1 MAVRIIPARQPETM
15 GTSALKPKLR
25 VAAYCRVST
34 DENQETSYE
43 AQVAHYTDYIINHEG
58 WELAGIFADEAISGT
73 GTAKREQF
81 LAMIAACENGDIDL
95 VITKSVSRWARNTLD
110 SLQNIR
116 KLKTLGIPVIF
127 EKENCNTMES
137 SGELMITLLS
147 SLAQQESESIS
158 KNVRIGLQYGFQRGK
173 PMLNHTTFLGYT
185 KERGDTELSIVPEEA
200 DTVRQIF
207 RDFLEGYSIG
217 EIKDMLE
224 KTGVK
229 TPAGKDKWYHS
240 TIISMLK
247 NEKFMGDLLLQKTYT
262 VDFLTKE
269 KAKNCGEFPQYY
281 VENAH
286 PPIVPKEVF
295 MRVQGELMRR
305 ELEKGSGSGR
315 PTLHL
320 ALNGKIECGD
330 CRSTYRRCSSPYEET
345 VWRCRHQSRK
355 KYCTG
360 RAVKEKAVKDAVVEA
375 FSRLPECRE
384 DLIRMQERIQ
394 WGPLKM
400 ITRELEAIEDRKSTL
415 EAIISDYAAT
425 GTLDQRTIFLY
436 TDEDEEGVSA
446 EAAIEHIKNELDDL
460 EFQRDSRLTYKAELA
475 VQEVQIRSLL
485 KLIGQKAAVNPVEG
499 CAVRMATEDRTEERD
514 GDLEE
519 NDSEVTD
526 EEGATQI
533 SADEGTADD
542 VGASCEPCAACY
554 DLADFYDRTDRIPE
568 DTTFYSEDLVKRY
581 IRSITVK
588 ARYLL
593 VRFKAGVEIR
603 VKL

>member
-1 MAVRIIPARQPETM
+1 MAVRIIPARQPDTI

-43 AQVAHYTDYIINHEG
+43 AQVVHYTDYIMNHEG
-58 WELAGIFADEAISGT
+58 WELGGIFADEAISGT

-81 LAMIAACENGDIDL
+81 LAMIKACENHEIDL

-116 KLKTLGIPVIF
+116 KLKALGIPVIF

-185 KERGDTELSIVPEEA
+185 KERGDIELSIVPEEA

-217 EIKDMLE
+217 EIKEMLE
-224 KTGVK
+224 TAGVK
-229 TPAGKDKWYHS
+229 SPTGKERWYHS

-269 KAKNCGEFPQYY
+269 KARNCGEFPQYY

-305 ELEKGSGSGR
+305 EQEKEAGSGR

-320 ALNGKIECGD
+320 ALNGKILCGD
-330 CRSTYRRCSSPYEET
+330 CKSTYRRCSSPYEET

-360 RAVKEKAVKDAVVEA
+360 RAVKEKAVKEAVVEA
-375 FSRLPECRE
+375 FSRLSDCRE
-384 DLIRMQERIQ
+384 DLIRMQERIE
-394 WGPLKM
+394 W
-400 ITRELEAIEDRKSTL
+400 
-415 EAIISDYAAT
+415 
-425 GTLDQRTIFLY
+425 
-436 TDEDEEGVSA
+436 
-446 EAAIEHIKNELDDL
+446 
-460 EFQRDSRLTYKAELA
+460 
-475 VQEVQIRSLL
+475 
-485 KLIGQKAAVNPVEG
+485 
-499 CAVRMATEDRTEERD
+499 
-514 GDLEE
+514 
-519 NDSEVTD
+519 
-526 EEGATQI
+526 
-533 SADEGTADD
+533 
-542 VGASCEPCAACY
+542 
-554 DLADFYDRTDRIPE
+554 
-568 DTTFYSEDLVKRY
+568 
-581 IRSITVK
+581 
-588 ARYLL
+588 
-593 VRFKAGVEIR
+593 
-603 VKL
+603 

>member
-1 MAVRIIPARQPETM
+1 MAVRIIPARQPDTI
-15 GTSALKPKLR
+15 GTSVLKPKLR

-43 AQVAHYTDYIINHEG
+43 AQVAHYTDYITNHDG

-81 LAMIAACENGDIDL
+81 LAMIAACENHEIDL

-116 KLKTLGIPVIF
+116 KLKALGIPVIF

-224 KTGVK
+224 SAGIKSPT
-229 TPAGKDKWYHS
+229 GKDKWYHS

-269 KAKNCGEFPQYY
+269 KARNCGEFPQYY

-305 ELEKGSGSGR
+305 EQEKGSGR

-320 ALNGKIECGD
+320 ALNGKILCGD
-330 CRSTYRRCSSPYEET
+330 CKSTYRRCSSPYEET

-360 RAVKEKAVKDAVVEA
+360 RAVKEKAVKVAVVEA
-375 FSRLPECRE
+375 FSRLPDCRE

-394 WGPLKM
+394 WGPLDT
-400 ITRELEAIEDRKSTL
+400 ITRELDAIEERKGVL
-415 EAIISDYAAT
+415 EGIISDYAET
-425 GTLDQRTIFLY
+425 GRLAQRTIFLY
-436 TDEDEEGVSA
+436 TDEEEEVSA

-460 EFQRDSRLTYKAELA
+460 EFQRESRLVDKAELA

-485 KLIGQKAAVNPVEG
+485 KVIDQKASVNPPEG
-499 CAVRMATEDRTEERD
+499 FAVRMVTED
-514 GDLEE
+514 LE
-519 NDSEVTD
+519 NTLKPDVTD
-526 EEGATQI
+526 ENVPEASDDPEERRESGN
-533 SADEGTADD
+533 ETADGCGEIPS
-542 VGASCEPCAACY
+542 VHGGACY
-554 DLADFYDRTDRIPE
+554 ELTDFYDRTDRIPE
-568 DTTFYSEDLVKRY
+568 DTAFYSEDLVKRY
-581 IRSITVK
+581 IQSITVK
-588 ARYLL
+588 AKYL
-593 VRFKAGVEIR
+593 VVKFKAGVEIR
-603 VKL
+603 VKA

>member
-1 MAVRIIPARQPETM
+1 MAVRIIPARQPDTI
-15 GTSALKPKLR
+15 GTSVLKPKLR

-43 AQVAHYTDYIINHEG
+43 AQVAHYTDYITNHDG

-81 LAMIAACENGDIDL
+81 LAMIAACENHEIDL

-116 KLKTLGIPVIF
+116 KLKALGIPVIF

-224 KTGVK
+224 SAGIKSPT
-229 TPAGKDKWYHS
+229 GKDKWYHS

-269 KAKNCGEFPQYY
+269 KARNCGEFPQYY

-305 ELEKGSGSGR
+305 EQEKGSGR

-320 ALNGKIECGD
+320 ALNGKILCGD
-330 CRSTYRRCSSPYEET
+330 CKSTYRRCSSPYEET

-360 RAVKEKAVKDAVVEA
+360 RAVKEKAVKVAVVEA
-375 FSRLPECRE
+375 FSRLPDCRE

-394 WGPLKM
+394 WGPLDT
-400 ITRELEAIEDRKSTL
+400 ITRELDAIEERKGVL
-415 EAIISDYAAT
+415 EGIISDYAET
-425 GTLDQRTIFLY
+425 GRLAQRTIFLY
-436 TDEDEEGVSA
+436 TDEEEEVSA

-460 EFQRDSRLTYKAELA
+460 EFQRESRLVDKAELA

-485 KLIGQKAAVNPVEG
+485 KVIDQKASVNPPEG
-499 CAVRMATEDRTEERD
+499 FAVRMVTED
-514 GDLEE
+514 LE
-519 NDSEVTD
+519 NTLKPDVTD
-526 EEGATQI
+526 ENVPEASDDPEERRESGN
-533 SADEGTADD
+533 ETAD
-542 VGASCEPCAACY
+542 GCGEIPCVHGGACY
-554 DLADFYDRTDRIPE
+554 ELTDFYDRTDRIPE
-568 DTTFYSEDLVKRY
+568 DTAFYSEDLVKRY
-581 IRSITVK
+581 IQSITVK
-588 ARYLL
+588 AKYL
-593 VRFKAGVEIR
+593 VVKFKAGVEIR
-603 VKL
+603 VKA

>member
-355 KYCTG
+355 KYCT
-360 RAVKEKAVKDAVVEA
+360 
-375 FSRLPECRE
+375 
-384 DLIRMQERIQ
+384 
-394 WGPLKM
+394 
-400 ITRELEAIEDRKSTL
+400 
-415 EAIISDYAAT
+415 
-425 GTLDQRTIFLY
+425 
-436 TDEDEEGVSA
+436 
-446 EAAIEHIKNELDDL
+446 
-460 EFQRDSRLTYKAELA
+460 
-475 VQEVQIRSLL
+475 
-485 KLIGQKAAVNPVEG
+485 
-499 CAVRMATEDRTEERD
+499 VRMATEDRTEERD

-603 VKL
+603 VKV

>member
-43 AQVAHYTDYIINHEG
+43 AQVAHYTDYITNHEG

-116 KLKTLGIPVIF
+116 KLKALGIPVIF

-360 RAVKEKAVKDAVVEA
+360 RTVKEKAVKDAVVEA

-394 WGPLKM
+394 WGPLET
-400 ITRELEAIEDRKSTL
+400 ITRELEAIAERKNTL

-436 TDEDEEGVSA
+436 TDEDEEGVRA
-446 EAAIEHIKNELDDL
+446 EVTD
-460 EFQRDSRLTYKAELA
+460 KAELA

-526 EEGATQI
+526 EEGAAQI
-533 SADEGTADD
+533 SADKSSADAC
-542 VGASCEPCAACY
+542 GASCEHGAACY

-588 ARYLL
+588 AKYL
-593 VRFKAGVEIR
+593 VVKFKAGVEIR
-603 VKL
+603 VKV

>member
-1 MAVRIIPARQPETM
+1 MAVRIIPARQPDTI

-43 AQVAHYTDYIINHEG
+43 AQVVHYTDYIMNHEG
-58 WELAGIFADEAISGT
+58 WELGGIFADEAISGT

-81 LAMIAACENGDIDL
+81 LAMIKACENHEIDL

-116 KLKTLGIPVIF
+116 KLKALGIPVIF

-185 KERGDTELSIVPEEA
+185 KERGDIELSIVPEEA

-217 EIKDMLE
+217 EIKEMLE
-224 KTGVK
+224 TAGVK
-229 TPAGKDKWYHS
+229 SPTGKERWYHS

-269 KAKNCGEFPQYY
+269 KARNCGEFPQYY

-305 ELEKGSGSGR
+305 EQEKEAGSGR

-320 ALNGKIECGD
+320 ALNGKILCGD
-330 CRSTYRRCSSPYEET
+330 CKSTYRRCSSPYEET

-360 RAVKEKAVKDAVVEA
+360 RAVKEKAVKEAVEEA
-375 FSRLPECRE
+375 FSRLSDCRE
-384 DLIRMQERIQ
+384 DLIRMQERIE
-394 WGPLKM
+394 WGPLET
-400 ITRELEAIEDRKSTL
+400 ISSELDAIEERKGVL
-415 EAIISDYAAT
+415 EGIISDYAET
-425 GTLDQRTIFLY
+425 GRLDQRTIFLY
-436 TDEDEEGVSA
+436 TNEEEDVSA

-460 EFQRDSRLTYKAELA
+460 EFQREARLMDKAELA

-485 KLIGQKAAVNPVEG
+485 KVIDGEAAPTDIEES
-499 CAVRMATEDRTEERD
+499 CSVRMVTEGETDDQSSIGET
-514 GDLEE
+514 GSKE
-519 NDSEVTD
+519 N
-526 EEGATQI
+526 A
-533 SADEGTADD
+533 
-542 VGASCEPCAACY
+542 PCDHSAACY
-554 DLADFYDRTDRIPE
+554 DLTDFYDRTDRIPV
-568 DTTFYSEDLVKRY
+568 DTSFYSEDLVKRY

-588 ARYLL
+588 VKHL
-593 VRFKAGVEIR
+593 VVKFKAGVEVR
-603 VKL
+603 VQV

>member
-1 MAVRIIPARQPETM
+1 MAVRIIPARQPETR
-15 GTSALKPKLR
+15 GTAALKPKLR

-43 AQVAHYTDYIINHEG
+43 AQVAHYTDYITNHEG
-58 WELAGIFADEAISGT
+58 WQLANVYADEGISGT

-81 LAMIAACENGDIDL
+81 LAMIAACEAGEIDM
-95 VITKSVSRWARNTLD
+95 VITKSISRWARNTLD

-116 KLKTLGIPVIF
+116 KLKALGIPVIF

-137 SGELMITLLS
+137 SGELLITLLS

-185 KERGDTELSIVPEEA
+185 KERGDKALTIVPEEA
-200 DTVRQIF
+200 ETVRRIF

-217 EIKDMLE
+217 EIKEMLE
-224 KTGVK
+224 SEGVK
-229 TPAGKDKWYHS
+229 TPTGKDKWYHS
-240 TIISMLK
+240 TILSMLK

-286 PPIVPKEVF
+286 PPVVPREVF

-305 ELEKGSGSGR
+305 EQEKKAGSGR
-315 PTLHL
+315 PALHL
-320 ALNGKIECGD
+320 ALNGKIICGD
-330 CRSTYRRCSSPYEET
+330 CKSTYRRCSSPYEET

-360 RAVKEKAVKDAVVEA
+360 RAVKEKAIKDAVVEA
-375 FSRLPECRE
+375 FRRLPECRE

-394 WGPLKM
+394 WGPLDT
-400 ITRELEAIEDRKSTL
+400 ITRELDAIDERKTVL

-425 GTLDQRTIFLY
+425 GSLDQRTIFLY
-436 TDEDEEGVSA
+436 TEEDAEEVSA

-460 EFQRDSRLTYKAELA
+460 EFQRDCRLTDKAELA

-485 KLIGQKAAVNPVEG
+485 KLIDQRDALNPAEGTEEMETANMAAG
-499 CAVRMATEDRTEERD
+499 CMIRLATEAAEEEK
-514 GDLEE
+514 GSGEE
-519 NDSEVTD
+519 PGSDD
-526 EEGATQI
+526 DPDD
-533 SADEGTADD
+533 SADHCDHN
-542 VGASCEPCAACY
+542 AACY
-554 DLADFYDRTDRIPE
+554 DLADFYDRTDRTPE
-568 DTTFYSEDLVKRY
+568 DTSFYSEELVKRY
-581 IRSITVK
+581 IESVTVK
-588 ARYLL
+588 AKYLM
-593 VRFKAGVEIR
+593 VKFKAGVE
-603 VKL
+603 VKVKV

>member
-1 MAVRIIPARQPETM
+1 MAVRIIPARQPDTI

-43 AQVAHYTDYIINHEG
+43 AQVAHYTDYITNHDG

-81 LAMIAACENGDIDL
+81 LAMIAACENPEIDL
-95 VITKSVSRWARNTLD
+95 VITKSESRWARNTLD

-116 KLKTLGIPVIF
+116 KLKALGIPVIF

-185 KERGDTELSIVPEEA
+185 KEKGDTELSIVPAEA
-200 DTVRQIF
+200 DIVRQIF

-224 KTGVK
+224 SAGIKSPT
-229 TPAGKDKWYHS
+229 GKDKWYHS

-269 KAKNCGEFPQYY
+269 KARNCGEFPQYY

-305 ELEKGSGSGR
+305 EQEKGTGR

-320 ALNGKIECGD
+320 ALNGKILCGD
-330 CRSTYRRCSSPYEET
+330 CKSTYRRCSSPYEET

-375 FSRLPECRE
+375 FSRLPDCRE

-394 WGPLKM
+394 WGPLET
-400 ITRELEAIEDRKSTL
+400 ITRELDAIKERKGVL
-415 EAIISDYAAT
+415 EGIISDYAET
-425 GTLDQRTIFLY
+425 GRLDQRTIFLY
-436 TDEDEEGVSA
+436 TDEEEEVSA

-460 EFQRDSRLTYKAELA
+460 EFQRENRLVDKAELA
-475 VQEVQIRSLL
+475 TQEVQIRSLL
-485 KLIGQKAAVNPVEG
+485 KVIDGNTSITNVEES
-499 CAVRMATEDRTEERD
+499 CTVKMVTEGETEEQSGAVED
-514 GDLEE
+514 GAESD
-519 NDSEVTD
+519 
-526 EEGATQI
+526 A
-533 SADEGTADD
+533 ADD
-542 VGASCEPCAACY
+542 APCDHSAA
-554 DLADFYDRTDRIPE
+554 
-568 DTTFYSEDLVKRY
+568 
-581 IRSITVK
+581 
-588 ARYLL
+588 
-593 VRFKAGVEIR
+593 
-603 VKL
+603 